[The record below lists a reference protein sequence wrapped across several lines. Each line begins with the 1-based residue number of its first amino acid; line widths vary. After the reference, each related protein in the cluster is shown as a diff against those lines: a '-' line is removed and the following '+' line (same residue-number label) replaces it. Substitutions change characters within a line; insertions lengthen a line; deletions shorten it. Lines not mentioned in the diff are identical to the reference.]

1 MIQLRTVALT
11 VLLCGVTV
19 FVARLVAPRSAA
31 DGPVPTLTPMLRE
44 LEVRLLEH
52 WTDSILGSDGRTR
65 QPVRLGFPSDRPVV
79 ALLYEST
86 CPACQLAESGWGDM
100 ARRVGDLALPLPR
113 VSESAVMLT
122 YAPGAIV
129 AAARSW
135 NV

>member
-100 ARRVGDLALPLPR
+100 ARRVGDLAL
-113 VSESAVMLT
+113 
-122 YAPGAIV
+122 II
-129 AAARSW
+129 AATRG
-135 NV
+135 